1 MRILMIEGELPGEHR
16 QCDRQPTDSTLS
28 PGEVITRLY
37 CRCSSVVSDCSL
49 ACRKR
54 RPAARQHTAE
64 RRGVRYR
71 EATPR
76 DVICTTL
83 GRHLLPTLLLDGAPG
98 GRGEARGVPAP
109 GTEQGKPGPK
119 PLPVPSTKPLCR
131 ENKTTRRPSAGD
143 GGRRFGDADPET
155 SEGGQKNDHKN
166 GFADQQLSP
175 CPP

>member
-1 MRILMIEGELPGEHR
+1 MRILMIEGELPGER
-16 QCDRQPTDSTLS
+16 GQCEHEPTDSTLS

-54 RPAARQHTAE
+54 RPAAQHTAE

-83 GRHLLPTLLLDGAPG
+83 WRHLLPTLLLDGAPG
-98 GRGEARGVPAP
+98 GRGKARGVPAP

-131 ENKTTRRPSAGD
+131 ENKTRRRPSAGD